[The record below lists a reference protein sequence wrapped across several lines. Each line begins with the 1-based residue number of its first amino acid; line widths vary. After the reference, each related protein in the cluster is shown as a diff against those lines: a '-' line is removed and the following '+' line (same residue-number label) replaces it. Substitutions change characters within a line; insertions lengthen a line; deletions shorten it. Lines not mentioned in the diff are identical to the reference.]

1 MTQIVEA
8 IFSMVGNQKDQMPN
22 EDKGF
27 QFEIVKTI
35 TIKAMRI
42 GKVRS

>member
-22 EDKGF
+22 EVKGF
-27 QFEIVKTI
+27 QFVIFKTM

>member
-22 EDKGF
+22 EVKGF
-27 QFEIVKTI
+27 QFEIFKT
-35 TIKAMRI
+35 MSI

>member
-22 EDKGF
+22 EVKGF
-27 QFEIVKTI
+27 QFEIFKTI
-35 TIKAMRI
+35 RI
-42 GKVRS
+42 DSYMHRKVRS

>member
-22 EDKGF
+22 EVKGF
-27 QFEIVKTI
+27 KVEFFENQI
-35 TIKAMRI
+35 RI
-42 GKVRS
+42 